1 MYYVVLGLLF
11 AAAAGTAF
19 GQAASDPLRTSIPA
33 YLQADEVNT
42 IQVFQRLSPNVVNI
56 SNLRLERYLF
66 SLDMTEVPAGTGT
79 GFVWDKAG
87 HIVTNYHVVQDASK
101 IQVSFK
107 NGQSLQARVVG
118 LEPRKDIAVLKV
130 DIPAGYKVEPLEVAN
145 STELLVGQKAI
156 AIGSPFGLDQ
166 TLTRGVVSALGRQIQ
181 GIGGVTIRDMIQT
194 DASINPGNS
203 GGPLVDSRGYLIGM
217 NTMIF
222 SKSGSSAGI
231 GFAVPANTI
240 KRIVTQ
246 LIKTGHTL
254 QPGLGITFMNDSVAA
269 RLGLL
274 GVIILEVQEGGPAAD
289 AGLRGTSRLRTG
301 EIELGDRI
309 VAIDG
314 KKVGNYDDLYN
325 ALDDH
330 KIGDVVTIT
339 FVRGGRPAQTAKVKL
354 IDLQELR

>member
-1 MYYVVLGLLF
+1 MISALF
-11 AAAAGTAF
+11 HLILTTATAAPAGT
-19 GQAASDPLRTSIPA
+19 QPPIPA
-33 YLQADEVNT
+33 YLQPDEANT
-42 IQVFQRLSPNVVNI
+42 IAVFQNIGPNVVNV

-79 GFVWDKAG
+79 GFLWDKDG
-87 HIVTNYHVVQDASK
+87 HVVTNFHVVQDASK
-101 IQVSFK
+101 IMVSFK
-107 NGQSLQARVVG
+107 NGQSVQARVVG
-118 LEPRKDIAVLKV
+118 TESRKDIAVLKIIV
-130 DIPAGYKVEPLEVAN
+130 PKDYTFQPIEVAN
-145 STELLVGQKAI
+145 STELMVGQKAI

-166 TLTRGVVSALGRQIQ
+166 TLTKGVVSALGRQIQ

-203 GGPLVDSRGYLIGM
+203 GGPLLDSRGYLVGM

-246 LIKTGHTL
+246 IIKFGHTQ
-254 QPGLGITFMNDSVAA
+254 QPGLGITSLNDGVAM
-269 RLGLL
+269 RLGLT
-274 GVIILEVQEGGPAAD
+274 GVILMEVQQGGPAGE
-289 AGLRGTSRLRTG
+289 AGLRGTSRLPSG

-314 KKVGNYDDLYN
+314 RAIANYDDLYN
-325 ALDDH
+325 ALDER
-330 KIGDVVTIT
+330 KIGDTVGVTYI
-339 FVRGGRPAQTAKVKL
+339 RGAKKPETAKVRL
-354 IDLQELR
+354 VDLQELR